1 MDVSPAAAESVEL
14 STSGE
19 RSLTATLCAGHLT
32 SPRQKLARDIRA
44 QEGSRDV

>member
-1 MDVSPAAAESVEL
+1 MDVSPAAPQAVEL

-19 RSLTATLCAGHLT
+19 RSLAVTLCAGHLT
-32 SPRQKLARDIRA
+32 SPRQTLARDIRA